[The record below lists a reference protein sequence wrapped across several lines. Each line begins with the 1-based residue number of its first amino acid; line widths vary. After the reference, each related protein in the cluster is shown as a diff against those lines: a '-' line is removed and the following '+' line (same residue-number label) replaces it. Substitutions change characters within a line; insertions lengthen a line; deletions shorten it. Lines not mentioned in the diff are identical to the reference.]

1 VGGGAALISVTA
13 TANAG
18 AQTIHSTSTSDVSV
32 TATANGALQ
41 TITTGAGDDTIVVGS
56 SASDGKINAGAGAD
70 KITLGATHTGIDQV
84 TVTLGQSTQAAMDTI
99 TNFSLVVS
107 DILELGSTT
116 LLDTSQLGGGFTVV
130 NGIATGGVLVD
141 FLAAATAS
149 TTAGIVSFN
158 DILTDSNYVVA
169 SDGLASGAFDT
180 VVQLIGISDATA
192 VGTAAGPSMIHIV

>member
-1 VGGGAALISVTA
+1 MFL
-13 TANAG
+13 
-18 AQTIHSTSTSDVSV
+18 
-32 TATANGALQ
+32 
-41 TITTGAGDDTIVVGS
+41 GAGDDTIVVGS